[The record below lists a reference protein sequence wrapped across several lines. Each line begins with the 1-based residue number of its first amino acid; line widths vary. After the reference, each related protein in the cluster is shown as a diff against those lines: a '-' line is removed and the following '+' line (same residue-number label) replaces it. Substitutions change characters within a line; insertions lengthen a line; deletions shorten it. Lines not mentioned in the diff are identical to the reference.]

1 MCAYSPTCS
10 VSAIN
15 LPNFLTHSN
24 TNTSVG
30 LIVISKLIRHH
41 SKAMLE
47 QGTSLFTSAGVES
60 EGLSEG
66 QSKVVQVRL
75 PEGVRRDRDYI
86 RIHTR
91 TSCFTLLIH
100 AKLNMITS
108 VGNNTNSCAIIGLYV
123 FMFWYGST
131 FHKEAGCHGC
141 YAHLFGSRSSTL
153 TAEAP
158 RTKLVPPLLCAF
170 PLRYPTI
177 QPQQQRH
184 PSAYLDV
191 LRTKA

>member
-15 LPNFLTHSN
+15 LPNFLAHSN

-41 SKAMLE
+41 SKAMQE

-108 VGNNTNSCAIIGLYV
+108 VAPTSISTHQRESGRSEIIRIHAQLLAYTCLCFG
-123 FMFWYGST
+123 MAQCST
-131 FHKEAGCHGC
+131 RRRDATDITHTYSAQG
-141 YAHLFGSRSSTL
+141 R
-153 TAEAP
+153 
-158 RTKLVPPLLCAF
+158 
-170 PLRYPTI
+170 LR
-177 QPQQQRH
+177 
-184 PSAYLDV
+184 
-191 LRTKA
+191 